1 MKVNILK
8 IKFGQK
14 PTQIWFNLKVF
25 IKRDEE
31 THLKVLTSKE
41 DKLSLRVQ
49 TDLLKTI
56 FILVKE
62 YLGHKEI
69 QKL

>member
-1 MKVNILK
+1 MKVSILK
-8 IKFGQK
+8 VKFGQRL
-14 PTQIWFNLKVF
+14 TQIWFNLKVF

-56 FILVKE
+56 FILEKE